1 MSELREQLAQTIPYQ
16 GRKASRVGSEQ
27 RRRAILEAALNIVI
41 KEGVRGVRH
50 RAIAKA
56 ANVPLSATTYYFKDI
71 NDLIS
76 DTFSYFVELGN
87 ARLSNFWIE
96 AEIAIR
102 QQLSQ
107 SESVDTTKRR
117 LLKHFTELAVSYI
130 EQQVTDR
137 RDELIAEQAFLL
149 EALRSSHLRQL
160 VHVHHQN
167 LLKDLTRF
175 YQLLGTTKPEL
186 DAVLTKAVVVEAE
199 YYCLLDPS
207 RYGREYIRAFLQR
220 HIQLVLQIPDDE
232 EVVN

>member
-1 MSELREQLAQTIPYQ
+1 MSELREQLEQSIPYQ

-56 ANVPLSATTYYFKDI
+56 ASVPLSATTYYFKDI

-87 ARLSNFWIE
+87 ARLSHFWIE
-96 AEIAIR
+96 AEAAIK

-107 SESVDTTKRR
+107 SETTETTRR
-117 LLKHFTELAVSYI
+117 HLLKHFTELAVCYI
-130 EQQVTDR
+130 EQQVTER
-137 RDELIAEQAFLL
+137 RNELVAEQAFLL

-160 VHVHHQN
+160 VHLHHQN

-175 YQLLGTTKPEL
+175 YQLLGTAKPEL
-186 DAVLTKAVVVEAE
+186 DAALTKAVVVDAE
-199 YYCLLDPS
+199 YCCLLDPN
-207 RYGREYIRAFLQR
+207 RYGREYIRAFIQR
-220 HIQLVLQIPDDE
+220 HIQLVLQIPDE
-232 EVVN
+232 ETIN